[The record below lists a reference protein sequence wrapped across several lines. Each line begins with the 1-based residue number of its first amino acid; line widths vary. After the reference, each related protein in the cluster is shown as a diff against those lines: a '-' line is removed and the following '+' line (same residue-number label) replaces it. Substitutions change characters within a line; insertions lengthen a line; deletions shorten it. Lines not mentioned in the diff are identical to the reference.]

1 MQLGLIPTNNGYG
14 KLFNNLSISAQ
25 ITDQNGTPV
34 YASATSTPLTAEEF
48 ALKSGSRLKE
58 HIVMHKMKIQGGY
71 GIWQVDL
78 AELDRLNEELEEAKE
93 GLSEETEL
101 IIKKK
106 SKIILLVDVNILQ
119 ILHTYNCKIIGG

>member
-25 ITDQNGTPV
+25 ITDQNGTSV

-106 SKIILLVDVNILQ
+106 SKIILLVDVNIL
-119 ILHTYNCKIIGG
+119 

>member
-1 MQLGLIPTNNGYG
+1 MAAILECCMQLGLIPTNNGYG

-34 YASATSTPLTAEEF
+34 YASATSTPLTAEKF

-93 GLSEETEL
+93 GLSVSSMRMM
-101 IIKKK
+101 K
-106 SKIILLVDVNILQ
+106 SPPCCFAKR
-119 ILHTYNCKIIGG
+119 

>member
-1 MQLGLIPTNNGYG
+1 
-14 KLFNNLSISAQ
+14 
-25 ITDQNGTPV
+25 
-34 YASATSTPLTAEEF
+34 
-48 ALKSGSRLKE
+48 
-58 HIVMHKMKIQGGY
+58 MHKMKIQGGY

-106 SKIILLVDVNILQ
+106 SKIILLVDVNIL
-119 ILHTYNCKIIGG
+119 